1 MTCRSGKGGKLAVAK
16 LILILGF
23 VTAFGA
29 GLVVGVNL
37 HGREAS
43 AAPATQ
49 PSGRGGFLESELKL
63 TPEQR
68 EQMKNI
74 WSDTARRG
82 GRDHEDRRRQYRKER
97 DDAIATLIKPEEKE
111 RFEQV
116 QKVYADRNAALE
128 KEFAQRIESS
138 VEKTKQILTPEQ
150 RVKYEEILKKQA
162 ADRAA
167 RDREQGRRVEDRA
180 TTRPSPDK

>member
-1 MTCRSGKGGKLAVAK
+1 MAK

-37 HGREAS
+37 HGREAV
-43 AAPATQ
+43 AAPSTQ
-49 PSGRGGFLESELKL
+49 PSGRVGFLETELKL
-63 TPEQR
+63 TADQK
-68 EQMKNI
+68 EQMRKI

-97 DDAIATLIKPEEKE
+97 DDAVAALIRPEDKEKYDAAI
-111 RFEQV
+111 
-116 QKVYADRNAALE
+116 KAYADRNAALE
-128 KEFAQRIESS
+128 KEFEQRIEAS

-167 RDREQGRRVEDRA
+167 RDREQGRRVDDRA
-180 TTRPSPDK
+180 TSRPLPEK

>member
-1 MTCRSGKGGKLAVAK
+1 MAK

-37 HGREAS
+37 HGREAA

-49 PSGRGGFLESELKL
+49 PSGRGGFLASELNL
-63 TPEQR
+63 TAEQQ
-68 EQMKNI
+68 EQMKKI

-82 GRDHEDRRRQYRKER
+82 GREHEDRRRQYRKER
-97 DDAIATLIKPEEKE
+97 DDAVAALVKPEEKE
-111 RFEQV
+111 KFEAAL
-116 QKVYADRNAALE
+116 KVYADRNAALE
-128 KEFAQRIESS
+128 KEMRSSYEAS
-138 VEKTKQILTPEQ
+138 VERTKLILTPEQ
-150 RVKYEEILKKQA
+150 RTKYEEILKKQS